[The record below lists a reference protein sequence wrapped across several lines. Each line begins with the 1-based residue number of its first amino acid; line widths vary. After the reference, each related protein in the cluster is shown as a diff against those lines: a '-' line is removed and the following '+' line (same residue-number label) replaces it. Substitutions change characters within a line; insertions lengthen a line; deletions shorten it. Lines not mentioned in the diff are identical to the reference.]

1 MISKSVVRDRTRSDC
16 QYTSMT
22 AWWGHGDLRTAWYAV
37 GFESSVSIIQGLFF
51 GVSLL
56 LGQRAYLATPKPFAM
71 GAASGAEPSYGS
83 NLARRSKLIL
93 GLSAAVLGLFL
104 VARIVVE
111 DILPRFGISGGSST
125 LRWW

>member
-1 MISKSVVRDRTRSDC
+1 MVFLVRSGLSLVCLSSKAC
-16 QYTSMT
+16 FTS
-22 AWWGHGDLRTAWYAV
+22 
-37 GFESSVSIIQGLFF
+37 GFRF
-51 GVSLL
+51 GRGS
-56 LGQRAYLATPKPFAM
+56 YLATPKPFAM

>member
-1 MISKSVVRDRTRSDC
+1 MQICCVKVDKVPYPTYKYS
-16 QYTSMT
+16 
-22 AWWGHGDLRTAWYAV
+22 LAV
-37 GFESSVSIIQGLFF
+37 AVFF
-51 GVSLL
+51 
-56 LGQRAYLATPKPFAM
+56 RAYLATPNRFPM
-71 GAASGAEPSYGS
+71 GATSGAEPSYGS

>member
-1 MISKSVVRDRTRSDC
+1 
-16 QYTSMT
+16 MT

-93 GLSAAVLGLFL
+93 GLSAAVLGLFR

-111 DILPRFGISGGSST
+111 DILPRLGISGGSST

>member
-1 MISKSVVRDRTRSDC
+1 MGFSVRSGLSLVCLSSKAC
-16 QYTSMT
+16 LEP
-22 AWWGHGDLRTAWYAV
+22 AFLRRLR
-37 GFESSVSIIQGLFF
+37 FRF
-51 GVSLL
+51 GRGS
-56 LGQRAYLATPKPFAM
+56 YLATPKPFAM

>member
-1 MISKSVVRDRTRSDC
+1 MVFLVRSGLSLVCLSSKP
-16 QYTSMT
+16 
-22 AWWGHGDLRTAWYAV
+22 
-37 GFESSVSIIQGLFF
+37 GLFSAF
-51 GVSLL
+51 RFPSTAFSLWS
-56 LGQRAYLATPKPFAM
+56 GQLLATPKPFAM

>member
-1 MISKSVVRDRTRSDC
+1 MSFAKFRLVE
-16 QYTSMT
+16 T
-22 AWWGHGDLRTAWYAV
+22 A
-37 GFESSVSIIQGLFF
+37 QF
-51 GVSLL
+51 GNTHS
-56 LGQRAYLATPKPFAM
+56 FAM
-71 GAASGAEPSYGS
+71 GATSGAEPSYGS

>member
-1 MISKSVVRDRTRSDC
+1 MLF
-16 QYTSMT
+16 
-22 AWWGHGDLRTAWYAV
+22 AFLRRLR
-37 GFESSVSIIQGLFF
+37 FRF
-51 GVSLL
+51 GRGS
-56 LGQRAYLATPKPFAM
+56 YLATPKPFAM

>member
-1 MISKSVVRDRTRSDC
+1 
-16 QYTSMT
+16 
-22 AWWGHGDLRTAWYAV
+22 
-37 GFESSVSIIQGLFF
+37 
-51 GVSLL
+51 
-56 LGQRAYLATPKPFAM
+56 M
-71 GAASGAEPSYGS
+71 GATSGAEPSYGS

-111 DILPRFGISGGSST
+111 DILPRFGISGGSNT

>member
-1 MISKSVVRDRTRSDC
+1 MVFLVRSGLSLVCLSSKACLV
-16 QYTSMT
+16 
-22 AWWGHGDLRTAWYAV
+22 
-37 GFESSVSIIQGLFF
+37 LFARFRF
-51 GVSLL
+51 GRGS
-56 LGQRAYLATPKPFAM
+56 YLATPKPFAM

>member
-1 MISKSVVRDRTRSDC
+1 MLASV
-16 QYTSMT
+16 
-22 AWWGHGDLRTAWYAV
+22 LRPLARL
-37 GFESSVSIIQGLFF
+37 FDSFGL
-51 GVSLL
+51 V
-56 LGQRAYLATPKPFAM
+56 AEPKLFAM
-71 GAASGAEPSYGS
+71 GATSGAEPSYGS

-111 DILPRFGISGGSST
+111 DILPRFGISGGSYT

>member
-1 MISKSVVRDRTRSDC
+1 
-16 QYTSMT
+16 
-22 AWWGHGDLRTAWYAV
+22 
-37 GFESSVSIIQGLFF
+37 
-51 GVSLL
+51 
-56 LGQRAYLATPKPFAM
+56 M
-71 GAASGAEPSYGS
+71 GATSGAEPSYGS

-104 VARIVVE
+104 VARIVE